1 MALQC
6 PAFPWADGG
15 NFAANLLPMPLPLIA
30 VFRGGYTGESVIS
43 HQSATRMMDAI
54 DRARFDPVFV
64 TLTRE
69 RWSCETP
76 EGRDIPLDRGTLEVM
91 RGKGPERFAAAL
103 IAIHGAPGEDGKLQG
118 LLDML
123 GIPYQTGGVLN
134 MALTFSKYS
143 TTAMLRQL
151 GFPVANSLLLADRD
165 ERTERD
171 VLQHV
176 GLPCFVKPDQSGS
189 SIGISKVKT
198 EADLRPALDIAF
210 KEDGTVMCEAL
221 VQGRELTC
229 GVIRLDGNVRA
240 LPVCEIRHTHEF
252 FDYEAKYHAKDT
264 EELIPA
270 PLPEDVTRE
279 VQERSAAIY
288 RALGCR
294 GMVRVD
300 HFYTGSQVVTIE
312 VNTTPGFSGASIFP
326 KMLESAGIPVPYAV
340 NSLIGEMVQRTR

>member
-1 MALQC
+1 
-6 PAFPWADGG
+6 
-15 NFAANLLPMPLPLIA
+15 MPLPLLA

-43 HQSATRMMDAI
+43 HQSATRMMEAI
-54 DRARFDPVFV
+54 DRTRFDPVFI
-64 TLTRE
+64 TLTRDH
-69 RWSCETP
+69 WSCETP
-76 EGRDIPLDRGTLEVM
+76 EGVDIPLDRGTLEVE
-91 RGKGPERFAAAL
+91 RGKGPERLAAAL

-123 GIPYQTGGVLN
+123 DIPYQTGGVLN

-151 GFPVANSLLLADRD
+151 GFPVANSLLLAGRD
-165 ERTERD
+165 EQTERN
-171 VLQHV
+171 VLQRV

-270 PLPEDVTRE
+270 PLPDDVTRE

-326 KMLESAGIPVPYAV
+326 KMLESAGIGVPYAI
-340 NSLIGEMVQRTR
+340 NALIGEMLQRTR